1 MHYRQR
7 GRDNNKGTGLLDFK
21 GKKKLPLIL
30 QSEAA
35 ECGLACLAMIA
46 GYHGRK
52 QDLASLRR
60 QYSLSMQGATLQ
72 QVMAIA
78 DVLGFAARPLQLDL
92 ESIAE
97 LRTPCIF
104 HWDLN
109 HFVVL
114 KEATRKHIIIHDPA
128 RGERRLAYGD
138 RWFAFPP
145 LKGGTK
151 WKTLDDV
158 DVVIVAAVD
167 DRDDPQRIEVYRFDA
182 VEVRKR
188 FDESYAARIQAG
200 QTVKDNF
207 GMWVNLDKDDRGLP
221 ASVDAGLA
229 VVQSPV
235 ATYSIEE
242 LVGENGS
249 ETTVVSDGGG
259 GQSEGETSR
268 HEPHTIAEVMDWARK
283 RIATLSGVRTEAV
296 KLDCRIES

>member
-1 MHYRQR
+1 MR
-7 GRDNNKGTGLLDFK
+7 
-21 GKKKLPLIL
+21 
-30 QSEAA
+30 S
-35 ECGLACLAMIA
+35 
-46 GYHGRK
+46 
-52 QDLASLRR
+52 
-60 QYSLSMQGATLQ
+60 
-72 QVMAIA
+72 V
-78 DVLGFAARPLQLDL
+78 FAARPLRLDL

-167 DRDDPQRIEVYRFDA
+167 DRDDPQRIEVYWFDA

-221 ASVDAGLA
+221 ASVGAGLA

-259 GQSEGETSR
+259 GESEGETSR

-296 KLDCRIES
+296 KLDCRIRELRRGNGQDRRVRRRTAKVVVHPVLRLDRGRRNQRRSRPVEGAPAETAPGKSA